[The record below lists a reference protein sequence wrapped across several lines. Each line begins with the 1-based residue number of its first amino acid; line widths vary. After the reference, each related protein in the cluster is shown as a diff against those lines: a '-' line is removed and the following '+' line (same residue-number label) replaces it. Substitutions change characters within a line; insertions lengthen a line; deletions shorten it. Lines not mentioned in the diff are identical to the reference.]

1 MATLDPTEP
10 VPMIPTCRFIVES
23 VQQAVGRSGVSAGQE
38 AAGGRGRAASLVV
51 YFFTIMLRSAKTPV
65 GHLIIPA
72 TLALCV
78 FATPVSGQDL
88 RWAVFGAAG
97 LASIGHA
104 DSEQGNAPVL
114 GGGVTFRMV
123 RSLLLEGEVQGAHVR
138 NVFGR
143 PDHDFSELT
152 FTGSLLFRASPERK
166 AHFLAGGGWAL
177 QRARIQ
183 FDAPP
188 VGHVDRTETLS
199 LVHGRAGVEWD
210 VSRRV
215 LIRGEAVLWFGAG
228 VDWILG
234 GRAIVGYRF

>member
-1 MATLDPTEP
+1 
-10 VPMIPTCRFIVES
+10 MIPTCRFIVES
-23 VQQAVGRSGVSAGQE
+23 VQQAVGRNGVSAGQE
-38 AAGGRGRAASLVV
+38 ATGRLARAASL
-51 YFFTIMLRSAKTPV
+51 
-65 GHLIIPA
+65 HLILPA

-78 FATPVSGQDL
+78 FAAPVSGQDR
-88 RWAVFGAAG
+88 RWAVFGTAG
-97 LASIGHA
+97 FASIGHA
-104 DSEQGNAPVL
+104 DSEQGTAPVV
-114 GGGVTFRMV
+114 GGGVTFQMV
-123 RSLLLEGEVQGAHVR
+123 RSLLLEGEVQGARVR

-152 FTGSLLFRASPERK
+152 FTGSLLFRASPERS

-188 VGHVDRTETLS
+188 VGHVNRTETLS

-234 GRAIVGYRF
+234 GRASVGYRF